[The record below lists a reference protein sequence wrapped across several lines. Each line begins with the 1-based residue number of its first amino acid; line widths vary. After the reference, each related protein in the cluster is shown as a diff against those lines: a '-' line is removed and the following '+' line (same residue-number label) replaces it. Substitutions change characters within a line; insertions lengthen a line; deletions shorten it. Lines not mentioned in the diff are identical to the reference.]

1 MIIIIILIL
10 FFYCDIFI
18 RNEVKITVLNIWRFK
33 LKKGDLMVKKIVWN
47 STLILVCIG
56 ILLTT
61 ASGVA
66 AYNLSGYKINNL
78 DGSGIPGWNITVT
91 NGSIQTSTYT
101 NIDGSYNFIN
111 LENGTYTVTEEL
123 KRGWTNITPLSRE
136 ITISD
141 QDELNVNFSNEP
153 PQQIVS
159 DDFSAPALNTSLW
172 TPIKP
177 LSDSSTFDV
186 VGSGTKDALLSI
198 AVPGGKKHDIINGVN
213 DAPRIMQNVG
223 DIDFEIEA
231 KFQSPMGS
239 QSQMMGVLVQQD
251 INKYIR
257 FDFDSNGVNT
267 LIYAITFA
275 DATFANRTQIIRTN
289 TRISGSP
296 SPVPLYMRVK
306 RAGDQWTQSY
316 STDGINWNT
325 SISFTFGMNV
335 TSVGPFAGNSNYIA
349 LSTPPHNALI
359 DYFFN
364 TNSRIVPEDAPPAGS
379 KFNISGYKINAS
391 DGTGIEG
398 WNISIKNGTF
408 ETNTFTDING
418 HYDFTYLSTGTYTV
432 TEEQRLDWMN
442 LTPISQEVDMIYG
455 DMPNINFTNRPI
467 VPTYSISGY
476 KINAS
481 DGTGLS
487 GWNITIRNS
496 TNAEKSTITG
506 SNGFYNF
513 PNIENGTYTVSEE
526 LRSEWTNVTPLSMEF
541 TISGQDIS
549 NKNFTNQRII
559 HKYNV
564 SGFKINASD
573 GKGISGGN
581 ISLNNLSIQ
590 MNTLT
595 DTNGFY
601 EFKNLVN
608 DTYTVIEEADSNWTN
623 ITPASR
629 EITILGLDKKNLNF
643 TDRPVFII
651 SDDFSAPE
659 LNTSLWT
666 IVNPGGESTITI
678 VGTGTTD
685 ALLSIAVP
693 GGTAHDILDGKN
705 DAPRIMQKANN
716 KDFEIEVKFQ
726 SELTSEIQIHGVII
740 EQDVNNYIR
749 YSLQTDA
756 AGTEIFAGT
765 FANGVTTVEAYN
777 TISGSPSPVP
787 MYMRVKRAGNQW
799 TLSYSSD
806 GVTWNIGAI
815 FTHVLKVTSVGP
827 FVGNN
832 GMIAPAYTGLI
843 DYFFNNNSRISPE
856 DIPRF
861 KISGFINNINGSG
874 IEGWNVTL
882 SNSTMQISTLTD
894 SHGQYNFGNLVNGTY
909 TIYEEVQRGWT
920 NLTAA
925 SRQITISDHNELNVN
940 FTNKPPIAIV
950 SDDFSAPV
958 LNTSLWTFNNPL
970 GDSSY
975 SMSGTGTKNA
985 LLSISVP
992 GGLYNPHDI
1001 WNGQINTPRIMQNVS
1016 NIDFEIEVKFQSQMN
1031 QNAQM
1036 MGVIIQQ
1043 DVNKYVRFDLETNAS
1058 STRTVAVT
1066 FENATF
1072 SNRIQSIKTLGR
1084 ISGTPSVVPIYM
1096 RVKRAGD
1103 DWTMF
1108 YSSDGTTWNTGVAF
1122 NFVMDVKS
1130 IGPFVGNSGL
1140 PTPANTGVIDY
1151 FFNTNSPIID
1161 EDPLK
1166 SNISGFK
1173 INANNN
1179 LGIQGWNITL
1189 SNSTMQMTKSTDVT
1203 GSYNFNDLLNGT
1215 YTVSEEQRQG
1225 WANTSPISREITLMG
1240 QNIPNVNFSNQ
1251 PIINTYNVSGYNV
1264 NASDNQGLPGWNITI
1279 RNSNIQISK
1288 LTGPDGFYEFK
1299 YLENGS
1305 YTIFEELQSG
1315 WTNTSTASRG
1325 LTVSGQDIYNVNF
1338 TNQKLITK
1346 YNLSGFMINTS
1357 DGKGISGW
1365 NITIMNSTMQ
1375 VNTVTNASGFYKFS
1389 NLLNGTYTVLEEKN
1403 PDWINVTPV
1412 SQEITITGKDEQ
1424 NVNFT
1429 NKPLVIIS
1437 DDFSAPEL
1445 NTSLWTIFNPL
1456 GDSIV
1461 TTTGTGTRNALLSI
1475 WVPGITEHTIWYG
1488 INNVPR
1494 VMQNASNKDFGIEV
1508 KFQSQ
1513 LGSDTQAQGVII
1525 QQDINKYIWFN
1536 FESDGTSTRIISGNF
1551 TDGSYNLGAFATI
1564 SGSPSAVPLYMRVKR
1579 TGDNWTMSYSPDGL
1593 NWTTGFNVKYSLKV
1607 SSVGLYVGN
1616 RGYLP
1621 PDHTGLIDYFFN
1633 TDSPLLDDLPPAGTK
1648 FNVSGYKINAS
1659 DNTGIE
1665 GWNITLKNNSLET
1678 SMLTA
1683 ANGYYN
1689 FTGLSSGTYTVTEE
1703 TRSGWKNVTPASRK
1717 IEFIY
1722 DDLQNINF
1730 TNQPI
1735 IPTYNVSGYK
1745 INASDNRGLSNW
1757 NITIKNDT
1765 MQISKFTNSNG
1776 FYNFNNLVNGT
1787 YTVFEEI
1794 KPEWRNLTQSSQEIT
1809 IQGQDIPGVNFTN
1822 QPIIHTYNVSGYK
1835 VNDNDGTGIPDW
1847 NITIRNSTNAEK
1859 STLTDINGAYN
1870 FTNLTNGTYVVT
1882 EENRPGWTNVTS
1894 LSLQVI
1900 VSGND
1905 RQNVNFRNKPVGIA
1919 SDDFSAPLLNSF
1931 WSTVNSQNDST
1942 FTLEG
1947 TGTSNALL
1955 NITVP
1960 GGKSHDLDKMIN
1972 ASAVMQPVS
1981 VNDFEVEVKFQ
1992 SLMNKSIQSQGIIVA
2007 QDTNNFLR
2015 FDFYSTTKIYVYVA
2029 NIAGGTLSPKISP
2042 KNITSGVS
2050 NSPIPLY
2057 MRVKRVGNQW
2067 TQNYS
2072 FDGITWTNAGTFTQ
2086 ALTVT
2091 SIGPYAGNAAGATAP
2106 AFNGLVDYFF
2116 NNASP
2121 ILNEDP
2127 LKFSISGFKIDDA
2140 NNNSVWDAGEVGIP
2154 DWKISL
2160 ISDITGL
2167 EIANTTT
2174 DLSGHYAFHNL
2185 TNGTYNVTEETKP
2198 DYVATNRTSAVVTI
2212 SGSDINNLNFTN
2224 YIPQLA
2230 PKIFLQPVDQ
2240 TLKLGKNATFSVVAV
2255 GTNPLSY
2262 QWRRNGVN
2270 ISGATNPFYTT
2281 LPTTMSDNGAIF
2293 DVLINNSLG
2302 NVISNSSRLSVRNI
2316 VSDDFNAA
2324 TLDTSTWTVINP
2336 KGDATFSM
2344 VNTGTQDA
2352 MLRITVPAGTSH
2364 DVMVPNNAP
2373 RIMQTADNT
2382 NFEIET
2388 KFQSQ
2393 ETANAQIQ
2401 GIIVE
2406 QDSNNYLRFDFSRTT
2421 KPSMYALSFIN
2432 GVGTIRYSN
2441 TTISGTI
2448 PPNNSF
2454 YIRINRTGDNWKEFY
2469 SYDNITWIPAANFNH
2484 PLIVNSVGPF
2494 IGNAGSNP
2502 AFIGQI
2508 DYFFNTSSPKVP
2520 EDLVVP
2526 DTTGPTITLWYGNS
2540 QKFGQKGV
2548 PQQWVNILGNV
2559 QDVYGVKSLNYSLNN
2574 GSFSNLSIGPDAARL
2589 ESSGD
2594 FNIEIN
2600 HTDLLCG
2607 NNQVKITAADNQGNS
2622 NSSIV
2627 SVNYTCNNVWPQD
2640 YTISWSNVTNIQ
2652 DAAQVVDGLWIKEQN
2667 SIRPGIIGYDRMIN
2681 IGDMT
2686 WQDYEITSTI
2696 TINTPLDSSLA
2707 IKPNFGF
2714 ITRWQGHWDW
2724 RSGLPIGW
2732 QFKQPR
2738 PTWYPLGALG
2748 LYTYVPSLNDYR
2760 LQIVGNNMAVI
2771 ANDTSGKHLDVGVP
2785 YIFKMRAETNG
2796 TKSLYTL
2803 KVWQQGMDESTA
2815 VTISGLGVTGELKK
2829 GSATLNAH
2837 NANVSFG
2844 NVTIKSL
2851 TTADAYPVISG
2862 VSVQAN
2868 EFNATVR
2875 WSTNNKVS
2883 MSNVSY
2889 GLTTAYE
2896 NGNVF
2901 DGNMVYSHVILLD
2914 GLQAGTP
2921 YHYMINSTD
2930 NGGNSTTT
2938 ADMNFTTRA
2947 LTAPGIIT
2955 QPQNKTTINGST
2967 ATFSVVAN
2975 GTAPLSYQ
2983 WMKNNE
2989 IITDATGSSYT
3000 TPAVNPSDNDTKY
3013 SVLVSN
3019 AYGSVPSNAATLS
3032 VIEQPIV
3039 SWCDANRSFRVP
3051 VTIDPAGFERYEK
3064 PVDVS
3069 INFTQALG
3077 ILGQTGTFDETS
3089 IKVVE
3094 TDVSGSVCGSPV
3106 PFQFDK
3112 DTGFNPTTKA
3122 SGTVV
3127 FIMNG
3132 TTPANTN
3139 RYYQVYFGLTG
3150 GSYSPVYAAPQV
3162 TIADNITDEGQSSFR
3177 ITANGSTYY
3186 FQKQAG
3192 GFSSLVDSSGN
3203 DWISYAPIKNSAE
3216 FRGVPN
3222 VAAGGIFHPG
3232 FTCCTSSIVTQGPLK
3247 IRVRSVSPDG
3257 KWESLWDFYPGYAT
3271 MTMVKANG
3279 SYFFLYEG
3287 TPGGVMEPNKDFMV
3301 RPDNTKT
3308 LLSESWTND
3317 LDAQEWAYFSDP
3329 TVDRSIFAA
3338 HHEDDTL
3345 QDTYWPYNTNV
3356 LTVFGFGRTD
3366 NPATGLL
3373 SSVPQHYTIGLMNGT
3388 EFPQNSRTIYS
3399 AYKDLGITKG
3409 AIEQYESL
3417 LPPIIVNQPADS
3429 RRYAGSILD
3438 IQR

>member
-1 MIIIIILIL
+1 
-10 FFYCDIFI
+10 
-18 RNEVKITVLNIWRFK
+18 
-33 LKKGDLMVKKIVWN
+33 MVKKIVWN

-66 AYNLSGYKINNL
+66 AYNLSGYKINTL
-78 DGSGIPGWNITVT
+78 DGSGIPDWNITVT
-91 NGSIQTSTYT
+91 NGSMQTSTYT

-177 LSDSSTFDV
+177 LLDSSTFDV

-198 AVPGGKKHDIINGVN
+198 AVPGSTRHDIWGGVIG
-213 DAPRIMQNVG
+213 APRIMQKAG
-223 DIDFEIEA
+223 DTDFEIEV

-257 FDFDSNGVNT
+257 FDFDSDGSKTN
-267 LIYAITFA
+267 IIAATFA
-275 DATFANRTQIIRTN
+275 DATFANRTQTIWIN

-306 RAGDQWTQSY
+306 RAGDQWTQSF

-325 SISFTFGMNV
+325 SIIFTFGMNV
-335 TSVGPFAGNSNYIA
+335 TSVGPFAGNSNYAAI
-349 LSTPPHNALI
+349 STPPHNALI

-398 WNISIKNGTF
+398 WNISLKNGTF

-418 HYDFTYLSTGTYTV
+418 HYNFNDLLTGIYTV
-432 TEEQRLDWMN
+432 TEEKRIDWIN
-442 LTPISQEVDMIYG
+442 VTPFFQEIEMIYG
-455 DMPNINFTNRPI
+455 DMSNVNFTNRPI
-467 VPTYSISGY
+467 IPTYNVSGF

-481 DGTGLS
+481 DSTGLS

-506 SNGFYNF
+506 SNGFYEFSNL
-513 PNIENGTYTVSEE
+513 INGTYTVSEE
-526 LRSEWTNVTPLSMEF
+526 MRSEWTNVTPLSMEF

-549 NKNFTNQRII
+549 NKNFTNRGII

-564 SGFKINASD
+564 SGYTINASD
-573 GKGISGGN
+573 GKGISGWN
-581 ISLNNLSIQ
+581 ISIKNLSMQ

-629 EITILGLDKKNLNF
+629 EITISGLNKQNVNF
-643 TDRPVFII
+643 TNLPVFIV
-651 SDDFSAPE
+651 SDDFSAPA

-666 IVNPGGESTITI
+666 IINPGSESTITL

-693 GGTAHDILDGKN
+693 GGTAHDILEGKN

-726 SELTSEIQIHGVII
+726 SALTSEIQIHGVII

-749 YSLQTDA
+749 YSLQSDA

-765 FANGVTTVEAYN
+765 FANGVTTVKAYD

-806 GVTWNIGAI
+806 GVTWNTGAI
-815 FTHVLKVTSVGP
+815 FTHVLKVTSIGP

-832 GMIAPAYTGLI
+832 GMIPPAYTGLV
-843 DYFFNNNSRISPE
+843 DYFFNNDSRISQE

-894 SHGQYNFGNLVNGTY
+894 IHGQYNFGNLVNGTY

-920 NLTAA
+920 NFTAA

-940 FTNKPPIAIV
+940 FTNKPPITIV

-958 LNTSLWTFNNPL
+958 LNTSLWTFSNPL

-975 SMSGTGTKNA
+975 SVSGTGTKNA

-1001 WNGQINTPRIMQNVS
+1001 WNGQINTPRIMQNAS

-1036 MGVIIQQ
+1036 LGVIVQQ
-1043 DVNKYVRFDLETNAS
+1043 DVNKYIRFDLETNAS
-1058 STRTVAVT
+1058 STRTVVAT

-1108 YSSDGTTWNTGVAF
+1108 YSSDGTTWNTGVTF
-1122 NFVMDVKS
+1122 KFVMDVRS
-1130 IGPFVGNSGL
+1130 VGPFVGNSGL

-1179 LGIQGWNITL
+1179 TGIQGWNITL
-1189 SNSTMQMTKSTDVT
+1189 SNSTMQITKSTDVK
-1203 GSYNFNDLLNGT
+1203 GSYNFNDLFNGT
-1215 YTVSEEQRQG
+1215 YTISEEQRPG
-1225 WANTSPISREITLMG
+1225 WANTTPISRQITIMG
-1240 QNIPNVNFSNQ
+1240 QNITNVNFSNQ

-1264 NASDNQGLPGWNITI
+1264 NASDNQGMPGWNITI

-1299 YLENGS
+1299 YLEDGT

-1346 YNLSGFMINTS
+1346 YNLSGFKINAS

-1375 VNTVTNASGFYKFS
+1375 VNTVTNASGFYKFP

-1475 WVPGITEHTIWYG
+1475 FVPGVTEHTIWYG

-1513 LGSDTQAQGVII
+1513 LASDTQAQGVII
-1525 QQDINKYIWFN
+1525 QEDMNKYIWFN

-1551 TDGSYNLGAFATI
+1551 TNGSYILGAFATI
-1564 SGSPSAVPLYMRVKR
+1564 GSSPSAVPLYMRVKR
-1579 TGDNWTMSYSPDGL
+1579 TGDNWTMSYSPDGIT
-1593 NWTTGFNVKYSLKV
+1593 WTTGFNVKYSLKV

-1616 RGYLP
+1616 RGYIP
-1621 PDHTGLIDYFFN
+1621 PAHTGLIDYFFN
-1633 TDSPLLDDLPPAGTK
+1633 TDSPLLDDLPPAGTT

-1665 GWNITLKNNSLET
+1665 GWNITLKNDSLET
-1678 SMLTA
+1678 SKLTA

-1735 IPTYNVSGYK
+1735 IPTYNISGYK

-1757 NITIKNDT
+1757 NITIKNGT
-1765 MQISKFTNSNG
+1765 MQTSKFTNSSG

-1794 KPEWRNLTQSSQEIT
+1794 KPDWRNLTQSSQEIT
-1809 IQGQDIPGVNFTN
+1809 IQGQDVPGVNFTN

-1847 NITIRNSTNAEK
+1847 NITIRNSTNAQQ
-1859 STLTDINGAYN
+1859 STLTDSTGSYN
-1870 FTNLTNGTYVVT
+1870 FMNLVNDTYTVY
-1882 EENRPGWTNVTS
+1882 EENRPGWKNITS
-1894 LSLQVI
+1894 LSQQVI
-1900 VSGND
+1900 VSGSD
-1905 RQNVNFRNKPVGIA
+1905 RQNVNFRNKPVGIV
-1919 SDDFSAPLLNSF
+1919 SDDFSAPTLNTQL
-1931 WSTVNSQNDST
+1931 WTIIDQQNDSSYT
-1942 FTLEG
+1942 MEG
-1947 TGTSNALL
+1947 TGTSDAVL
-1955 NITVP
+1955 NISIP
-1960 GGKSHDLDKMIN
+1960 AGKSHDLDKTIN
-1972 ASAVMQPVS
+1972 ASGILQTVS

-1992 SLMNKSIQSQGIIVA
+1992 SLMNRTVQSQGIVVA
-2007 QDTNNFLR
+2007 QDMNNFLR
-2015 FDFYSTTKIYVYVA
+2015 FDFYSANSKINVYAAYVTGGA
-2029 NIAGGTLSPKISP
+2029 PSNRIAPKI
-2042 KNITSGVS
+2042 IGAVS
-2050 NSPIPLY
+2050 NSSIPLY
-2057 MRVKRVGNQW
+2057 MRVKRSGNLW

-2072 FDGITWTNAGTFTQ
+2072 FDGINWISSGNFTQ

-2091 SIGPYAGNAAGATAP
+2091 SVGPYAGNAAGATAP
-2106 AFNGLVDYFF
+2106 AFNGMIDYFF
-2116 NNASP
+2116 NTASL
-2121 ILNEDP
+2121 ILNEDQ
-2127 LKFSISGFKIDDA
+2127 LKYNISGFKIDDTNA
-2140 NNNSVWDAGEVGIP
+2140 SGTWDAGEQGIP

-2160 ISDITGL
+2160 INDITGL

-2174 DLSGHYAFHNL
+2174 DLSGHYIFHNL
-2185 TNGTYNVTEETKP
+2185 TNGTYNVTEESKP
-2198 DYVATNRTSAVVTI
+2198 EYIATNRTYAVI
-2212 SGSDINNLNFTN
+2212 SIAGTDINNLNFTN

-2230 PKIFLQPVDQ
+2230 PIITTQPANQAV
-2240 TLKLGKNATFSVVAV
+2240 KVGKNATFTVVAI
-2255 GTNPLSY
+2255 GTKPLSY
-2262 QWRRNGVN
+2262 QWRKNGVN
-2270 ISGATNPFYTT
+2270 ITGATNPSYTT
-2281 LPTTMSDNGAIF
+2281 PPTTMPDNGSTF
-2293 DVLINNSLG
+2293 DVAVTNPIG
-2302 NVISNSSRLSVRNI
+2302 TTISNSSKLSVTNNI
-2316 VSDDFNAA
+2316 VSDDFNGAE
-2324 TLDTSTWTVINP
+2324 LNPSVWTFINP
-2336 KGDATFSM
+2336 KNDAPYTM
-2344 VNTGTQDA
+2344 TGTA
-2352 MLRITVPAGTSH
+2352 ISITVPAGTSH
-2364 DVMVPNNAP
+2364 DILPAGNFAP
-2373 RIMQTADNT
+2373 RIMQTAANS

-2388 KFQSQ
+2388 KFLSLL
-2393 ETANAQIQ
+2393 TAHIQ
-2401 GIIVE
+2401 MEGMIVQ
-2406 QDSNNYLRFDFSRTT
+2406 QDTNNYLRFDLLRYKTSNMVMATI
-2421 KPSMYALSFIN
+2421 YN
-2432 GVGTIRYSN
+2432 GSLTSN
-2441 TTISGTI
+2441 TIYSTVI
-2448 PPNNSF
+2448 PGNPL
-2454 YIRINRTGDNWKEFY
+2454 YLRVNRTGDNWKEFY
-2469 SYDNITWIPAANFNH
+2469 SYDGKNWTAAANFSY
-2484 PLIVNSVGPF
+2484 PLIVSSVGPF
-2494 IGNAGSNP
+2494 VGNTASNP
-2502 AFIGQI
+2502 EFTGII
-2508 DYFFNTSSPKVP
+2508 DYFYENSNRPP
-2520 EDLVVP
+2520 P
-2526 DTTGPTITLWYGNS
+2526 PPPQPPTITLWYGNTRPLD
-2540 QKFGQKGV
+2540 KLVF
-2548 PQQWVNILGNV
+2548 P
-2559 QDVYGVKSLNYSLNN
+2559 
-2574 GSFSNLSIGPDAARL
+2574 
-2589 ESSGD
+2589 SSG
-2594 FNIEIN
+2594 
-2600 HTDLLCG
+2600 
-2607 NNQVKITAADNQGNS
+2607 
-2622 NSSIV
+2622 
-2627 SVNYTCNNVWPQD
+2627 
-2640 YTISWSNVTNIQ
+2640 
-2652 DAAQVVDGLWIKEQN
+2652 
-2667 SIRPGIIGYDRMIN
+2667 
-2681 IGDMT
+2681 
-2686 WQDYEITSTI
+2686 
-2696 TINTPLDSSLA
+2696 
-2707 IKPNFGF
+2707 
-2714 ITRWQGHWDW
+2714 
-2724 RSGLPIGW
+2724 
-2732 QFKQPR
+2732 
-2738 PTWYPLGALG
+2738 
-2748 LYTYVPSLNDYR
+2748 
-2760 LQIVGNNMAVI
+2760 
-2771 ANDTSGKHLDVGVP
+2771 
-2785 YIFKMRAETNG
+2785 
-2796 TKSLYTL
+2796 
-2803 KVWQQGMDESTA
+2803 
-2815 VTISGLGVTGELKK
+2815 
-2829 GSATLNAH
+2829 
-2837 NANVSFG
+2837 
-2844 NVTIKSL
+2844 
-2851 TTADAYPVISG
+2851 
-2862 VSVQAN
+2862 
-2868 EFNATVR
+2868 
-2875 WSTNNKVS
+2875 
-2883 MSNVSY
+2883 
-2889 GLTTAYE
+2889 
-2896 NGNVF
+2896 
-2901 DGNMVYSHVILLD
+2901 
-2914 GLQAGTP
+2914 
-2921 YHYMINSTD
+2921 
-2930 NGGNSTTT
+2930 
-2938 ADMNFTTRA
+2938 
-2947 LTAPGIIT
+2947 
-2955 QPQNKTTINGST
+2955 
-2967 ATFSVVAN
+2967 
-2975 GTAPLSYQ
+2975 
-2983 WMKNNE
+2983 
-2989 IITDATGSSYT
+2989 
-3000 TPAVNPSDNDTKY
+3000 
-3013 SVLVSN
+3013 
-3019 AYGSVPSNAATLS
+3019 
-3032 VIEQPIV
+3032 
-3039 SWCDANRSFRVP
+3039 
-3051 VTIDPAGFERYEK
+3051 
-3064 PVDVS
+3064 
-3069 INFTQALG
+3069 
-3077 ILGQTGTFDETS
+3077 
-3089 IKVVE
+3089 
-3094 TDVSGSVCGSPV
+3094 
-3106 PFQFDK
+3106 
-3112 DTGFNPTTKA
+3112 
-3122 SGTVV
+3122 
-3127 FIMNG
+3127 
-3132 TTPANTN
+3132 
-3139 RYYQVYFGLTG
+3139 
-3150 GSYSPVYAAPQV
+3150 
-3162 TIADNITDEGQSSFR
+3162 
-3177 ITANGSTYY
+3177 
-3186 FQKQAG
+3186 
-3192 GFSSLVDSSGN
+3192 
-3203 DWISYAPIKNSAE
+3203 
-3216 FRGVPN
+3216 
-3222 VAAGGIFHPG
+3222 
-3232 FTCCTSSIVTQGPLK
+3232 
-3247 IRVRSVSPDG
+3247 
-3257 KWESLWDFYPGYAT
+3257 
-3271 MTMVKANG
+3271 
-3279 SYFFLYEG
+3279 
-3287 TPGGVMEPNKDFMV
+3287 
-3301 RPDNTKT
+3301 
-3308 LLSESWTND
+3308 
-3317 LDAQEWAYFSDP
+3317 
-3329 TVDRSIFAA
+3329 
-3338 HHEDDTL
+3338 
-3345 QDTYWPYNTNV
+3345 
-3356 LTVFGFGRTD
+3356 
-3366 NPATGLL
+3366 
-3373 SSVPQHYTIGLMNGT
+3373 
-3388 EFPQNSRTIYS
+3388 
-3399 AYKDLGITKG
+3399 
-3409 AIEQYESL
+3409 
-3417 LPPIIVNQPADS
+3417 
-3429 RRYAGSILD
+3429 
-3438 IQR
+3438 